1 MELHELPGGPSS
13 SRIGFQKEIRRTFDD
28 VWAGWYDPAGME
40 NIDVRQPV
48 RLPPHYFQLGDLAL
62 DMIV

>member
-1 MELHELPGGPSS
+1 MSCPGGFSS

-28 VWAGWYDPAGME
+28 VWAGWYDPAGTE

-48 RLPPHYFQLGDLAL
+48 HLPLHYFQLVGPAFE
-62 DMIV
+62 MIA